1 MQTVPQLASFGPF
14 GGYYLFEMIIYG
26 NVGGVTQ
33 PWSCLSSVYF
43 HATATA
49 RVSLSDGSSI
59 DVTRQSSLAT
69 SSSDVVHLF
78 SSSTTRMQ
86 AHSAGTATISAQ
98 FGSQT
103 TESAALEAQDSV
115 LDSPTALAWSVYP
128 RWTRTT

>member
-1 MQTVPQLASFGPF
+1 MTMTALVSIDDEPVESGTLLAFIGESVRGMQTVPQLASFGPF

-69 SSSDVVHLF
+69 SSSDVVYL
-78 SSSTTRMQ
+78 SSSSSTRMQ
-86 AHSAGTATISAQ
+86 ARSAGTATISA
-98 FGSQT
+98 
-103 TESAALEAQDSV
+103 
-115 LDSPTALAWSVYP
+115 
-128 RWTRTT
+128 